1 VRNKRLDILRC
12 IAVLLVIIHH
22 GNISS
27 FFARVGW
34 TGVDLFF
41 VLSGFLISGLLFSE
55 YKKRGSISFKRFFI
69 RRGLKI
75 YPAFYVFLLV
85 TVLFSLIVLHV
96 GTSTARLMHEMFFVQ
111 NYWYGVWD
119 HTWTLG
125 IEEQFYI
132 FLPVLLLL
140 LMRISSNQQE
150 PFLALPWIILLAALL
165 CMVSRATSVYW
176 GIPNYHRA
184 YTATHD
190 RIDSLF
196 FGVLLGYLYHFR
208 PHVLELMTRSTMN
221 RLAIIGVSVLSL
233 SSAYFLPRDTKVFSV
248 FGFSLLYVGY
258 GGVLLL
264 SLYVRGFLPANL
276 TKLVEKIG
284 DCFAYVGKYSYS
296 IYLWHGPTNAWFPGL
311 IRRILHFPTGHYGRF
326 AVYLVGSLVIG
337 ITMSKLIEYPVLRLR
352 DKLFPQGQIVAVAPE
367 V

>member
-1 VRNKRLDILRC
+1 MRNRRLDILRC
-12 IAVLLVIIHH
+12 IAVLLVIILH

-27 FFARVGW
+27 FFVRVGW

-55 YKKRGSISFKRFFI
+55 YKKRGSISLKRFFI

-75 YPAFYVFLLV
+75 YPAFYVFLFVTGLISRIALHTTAPLV
-85 TVLFSLIVLHV
+85 RYF
-96 GTSTARLMHEMFFVQ
+96 HEIFFVQ
-111 NYWYGVWD
+111 NFWYGVWD

-125 IEEQFYI
+125 VEEQFYI

-140 LMRISSNQQE
+140 LVRISSNQQE
-150 PFLALPWIILLAALL
+150 PFLAIPWIILFAAVL
-165 CMVSRATSVYW
+165 CMTSRAASVYW
-176 GIPNYHRA
+176 GIPNYLRA
-184 YTATHD
+184 YTATYD

-196 FGVLLGYLYHFR
+196 MGVLLGYLYHFR
-208 PHVLELMTRSTMN
+208 PLVLEHLTRSTVK
-221 RLAIIGVSVLSL
+221 RLAIGGGAVLSL
-233 SSAYFLPRDTKVFSV
+233 SSAYFLPRNTKIFSV
-248 FGFSLLYVGY
+248 FGFTLLYIGF

-264 SLYVRGFLPANL
+264 SLYVHGLLPAHL
-276 TKLVEKIG
+276 TKPAGKIG

-311 IRRILHFPTGHYGRF
+311 IRGMLHFPTGQYSRF

-337 ITMSKLIEYPVLRLR
+337 ITMSVLIEYPVLRLR
-352 DKLFPQGQIVAVAPE
+352 DRLFPQGQIVAVAPE